1 MPILILLLSILT
13 LIVAVWFIRYRRK
26 RFNEKLKT
34 AAFNPDWSLI
44 LQKNMGLYNRLPES
58 LRQKLHGL
66 INVFLH
72 EKQFSGFNGLQIT
85 DEIKVTIAA
94 QACLLM
100 LNRDQALYPTLYNI
114 FVYPAAFKS
123 PLTTSDGLVHT
134 TRETVRLG
142 ESWQR
147 GQVVLSWQDSR
158 QGGLDDD
165 DGHNVVYHEFAH
177 QLDND
182 DGAIDGTPVLDS
194 ADNYAAWIKVFEH
207 EFVHLRALVSANKK
221 TTIDSYGAESEG
233 EFFAV
238 VTELFFEQ
246 PEQLEK
252 KHPELFKELI
262 KFYHLNP
269 LEWVH

>member
-1 MPILILLLSILT
+1 MPIILLILFI
-13 LIVAVWFIRYRRK
+13 LIVVTVVWIMKFRRK
-26 RFNEKLKT
+26 QFNEKLKM
-34 AAFNPDWSLI
+34 AAFNSAWVLI
-44 LQKNMGLYNRLPES
+44 LQQNMGLYNKLPGA
-58 LRQKLHGL
+58 LKLKLHGL

-72 EKQFSGFNGLQIT
+72 EKNFSAFNGLQIT

-100 LNRDQALYPTLYNI
+100 LNRDEDLYPTLYNI
-114 FVYPAAFKS
+114 YVYPDAFKS
-123 PLTTSDGLVHT
+123 TLTTSDGLLQT
-134 TRETVRLG
+134 IKETVRLG

-147 GQVVLSWQDSR
+147 GHVVLSWKDSK
-158 QGGLDDD
+158 QGGLNDD

-177 QLDND
+177 QLDNE
-182 DGAIDGTPVLDS
+182 DGAIDGTPILDS
-194 ADNYAAWIKVFEH
+194 AKNYATWVKVFEH
-207 EFVHLRALVSANKK
+207 EYAHLRDMVSANKR
-221 TTIDSYGAESEG
+221 TLIDSYGAESEG

-246 PEQLEK
+246 PEEFEK

-269 LEWVH
+269 LEWMS

>member
-1 MPILILLLSILT
+1 MPILILILFICAVIVIIW
-13 LIVAVWFIRYRRK
+13 LIKYKRK
-26 RFNEKLKT
+26 RLHEKLK
-34 AAFNPDWSLI
+34 AAEFDPAWVNI
-44 LQKNMGLYNRLPES
+44 MQKNMGLYHKLPVP
-58 LRQKLHGL
+58 LKLKLHGL

-72 EKQFSGFNGLQIT
+72 EKNFSGFNDLEIT

-123 PLTTSDGLVHT
+123 VQTVSDGVIHT
-134 TRETVRLG
+134 EQEVVRLG

-147 GQVVLSWQDSR
+147 GHIVLSWQDSK
-158 QGGLDDD
+158 QGGLNDK
-165 DGHNVVYHEFAH
+165 DGHNVIYHEFAH

-194 ADNYAAWIKVFEH
+194 AENYTSWIKVFEH
-207 EFVHLRALVSANKK
+207 EFGHLRERVAANKK
-221 TTIDSYGAESEG
+221 TLIDSYGAESEG

-246 PEQLEK
+246 PKQFEK
-252 KHPELFKELI
+252 KHPELYKELAG
-262 KFYHLNP
+262 FYRLNP
-269 LEWVH
+269 AEWLN

>member
-1 MPILILLLSILT
+1 MPIILLILFVL
-13 LIVAVWFIRYRRK
+13 LIVAIVWLIKYRRK
-26 RFNEKLKT
+26 RLHEKLKV
-34 AAFNPDWSLI
+34 AEFDPSWVMM
-44 LQKNMGLYNRLPES
+44 LQKNMGLYNKLPVP
-58 LRQKLHGL
+58 LKLKLHGL

-72 EKQFSGFNGLQIT
+72 EKNFSGFNGLEIT

-100 LNRDQALYPTLYNI
+100 LNREQALYPTLYNI

-123 PLTTSDGLVHT
+123 VQTVSDGVVQT
-134 TRETVRLG
+134 EQEMVRLG

-147 GQVVLSWQDSR
+147 GHVVLSWQDSK
-158 QGGLDDD
+158 QGGLNDD
-165 DGHNVVYHEFAH
+165 DGHNVIYHEFAH

-194 ADNYAAWIKVFEH
+194 AENYTTWIKVFEQ
-207 EFVHLRALVSANKK
+207 EFGHLRERVAASKK
-221 TTIDSYGAESEG
+221 TLIDSYGAVSEG

-246 PEQLEK
+246 PKQFEK
-252 KHPELFKELI
+252 KHPELYKELAR
-262 KFYHLNP
+262 FYRLNP
-269 LEWVH
+269 VEWIS